1 MKHIVKFFTAF
12 VLCFAV
18 YFIFAGSLALEE
30 LIAGGVVS
38 LIGAIAI
45 LNFFDISVKILNPV
59 RWFWMIIY
67 IPFFLKEMIK
77 ANFHIA
83 GIVLNPKLPI
93 HPSVKRGRMKLVNA
107 GARMLLANSITLT
120 PGTLSVDMK
129 NDELEIHCVDTAE
142 SAEQIMAPFEK
153 HIRRIAD

>member
-1 MKHIVKFFTAF
+1 VKHIVKFFTAF
-12 VLCFAV
+12 VLCLAV
-18 YFIFAGSLALEE
+18 YFVFAGNLTLEE

-45 LNFFDISVKILNPV
+45 LNFFDISVKVLNPV
-59 RWFWMIIY
+59 RWFWMIVY

-93 HPSVKRGRMKLVNA
+93 HPTVKRGKMKVVNA

-129 NDELEIHCVDTAE
+129 NDELEIHCVDTME